1 MKIGSSFDNII
12 KVKKNETSFKA
23 IPEFPTYLPDFI
35 GKIGKAAGEYISM
48 PEQKLFLATSAVML
62 QPLMDLK
69 YADKDKKNDAA
80 IKSASKAIAGGLTG
94 VSIRA
99 AFLKITSKYIGFNKH
114 NKLNKHFFPD
124 NARQMRI
131 ESEALAERRM
141 IQYQRTLGTLFA
153 IIFMIIFSNSKID
166 VPLTS
171 DIQDLITGM
180 VKENKSFA
188 KSTFD
193 VTINRGKKIK
203 NWFKKRRDFVVNVAN
218 NIKRIIN
225 IIKNGDDTDIGSK
238 GDK

>member
-23 IPEFPTYLPDFI
+23 IPEFPTYLPDFV
-35 GKIGKAAGEYISM
+35 GTIGKAAGEYISM

-69 YADKDKKNDAA
+69 FADKDKKNDAA

-114 NKLNKHFFPD
+114 NKLNTYFFPD

-131 ESEALAERRM
+131 ESEALANRRM
-141 IQYQRTLGTLFA
+141 EQYQKTLGTLFA

-166 VPLTS
+166 VPLTN

-193 VTINRGKKIK
+193 VTKNRCKKIK
-203 NWFKKRRDFVVNVAN
+203 NWFKKRRDFVVKVAN
-218 NIKRIIN
+218 NIKRIVN
-225 IIKNGDDTDIGSK
+225 IIKNGDDIDTGSK